1 MSNIYREWE
10 CEVTQKIEDNVNK
23 GAWIIDVSATKGEE
37 TMTRNFHGIIS
48 QAMLT
53 QAVNGW
59 IDTVESARQV
69 TTEVDLTTP
78 VVEEPTPPTQAE
90 LDRQAWE
97 KDKSTLRQL
106 QDLVD
111 MGVFTGTET
120 QIVNLRTKV
129 KNNFKVEYVA

>member
-53 QAVNGW
+53 SAVKGW
-59 IDTVESARQV
+59 IDTVESAKEV
-69 TTEVDLTTP
+69 TTDVVLTEP
-78 VVEEPTPPTQAE
+78 VVEPTPPTQAE
-90 LDRQAWE
+90 LDRQEWE
-97 KDKSTLRQL
+97 KDKNTLRQL

-129 KNNFKVEYVA
+129 KNNFKTEYVA

>member
-1 MSNIYREWE
+1 MSNIYREWV

-37 TMTRNFHGIIS
+37 TMARNFHGIIS

-53 QAVNGW
+53 QAVKGW
-59 IDTVESARQV
+59 IDTVESAKAV

-97 KDKSTLRQL
+97 KDKNTLRQL

-120 QIVNLRTKV
+120 QIVNLRTRV
-129 KNNFKVEYVA
+129 KNNFKVEYLG